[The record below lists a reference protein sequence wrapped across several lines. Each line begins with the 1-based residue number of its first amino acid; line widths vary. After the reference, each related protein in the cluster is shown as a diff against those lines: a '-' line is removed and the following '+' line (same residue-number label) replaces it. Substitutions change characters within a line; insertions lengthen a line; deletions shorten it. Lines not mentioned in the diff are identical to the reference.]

1 MFSRLKRWLYVVEL
15 ESVEPKTEEKTVKE
29 FFEALLSAARDCVA
43 KANHN
48 QTSSP
53 ELPALRVF
61 YRQDII
67 GLQTLSKGRNFTN
80 VVALKRKTGWP
91 RHRENREFG
100 SYFFQTGK
108 TQGILL

>member
-1 MFSRLKRWLYVVEL
+1 MGCFNYIEEL

-29 FFEALLSAARDCVA
+29 FLEALLSAARDCVA

-48 QTSSP
+48 QAPSP

-67 GLQTLSKGRNFTN
+67 GLQTLSKGRYFTN
-80 VVALKRKTGWP
+80 VVVLKSKT
-91 RHRENREFG
+91 E
-100 SYFFQTGK
+100 
-108 TQGILL
+108 